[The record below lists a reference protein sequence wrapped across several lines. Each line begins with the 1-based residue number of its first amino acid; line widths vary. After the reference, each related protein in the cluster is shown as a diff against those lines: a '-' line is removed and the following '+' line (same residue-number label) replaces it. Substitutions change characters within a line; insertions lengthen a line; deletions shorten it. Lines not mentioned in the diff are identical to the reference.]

1 MNDFQTGNE
10 TFVDYS
16 DYRRPI
22 GRVGF
27 GRPGFGGFGRPGF
40 GYGGFGRPGFGFGF
54 SPFVGGLA
62 GGLLGAALLSPGYGY
77 GYGYGYPPPY
87 YGYGYSP
94 YPYY

>member
-1 MNDFQTGNE
+1 MNHFHSTGNGH
-10 TFVDYS
+10 FINYGDV
-16 DYRRPI
+16 RRPI
-22 GRVGF
+22 GRV
-27 GRPGFGGFGRPGF
+27 GFGRPGF

-87 YGYGYSP
+87 YGYP
-94 YPYY
+94 AYPYY

>member
-1 MNDFQTGNE
+1 MNHFQTTGNGH
-10 TFVDYS
+10 FINYGDV
-16 DYRRPI
+16 RRPI

-27 GRPGFGGFGRPGF
+27 GRPGFGF
-40 GYGGFGRPGFGFGF
+40 GGFGRPGFGFGF

-87 YGYGYSP
+87 GYQP
-94 YPYY
+94 YPYYY

>member
-1 MNDFQTGNE
+1 MNDFQAGNE
-10 TFVDYS
+10 TFVDYH

-22 GRVGF
+22 GRV
-27 GRPGFGGFGRPGF
+27 GFGRPGF

-77 GYGYGYPPPY
+77 GYGYGYPPA
-87 YGYGYSP
+87 YGYQP
-94 YPYY
+94 YPYYY